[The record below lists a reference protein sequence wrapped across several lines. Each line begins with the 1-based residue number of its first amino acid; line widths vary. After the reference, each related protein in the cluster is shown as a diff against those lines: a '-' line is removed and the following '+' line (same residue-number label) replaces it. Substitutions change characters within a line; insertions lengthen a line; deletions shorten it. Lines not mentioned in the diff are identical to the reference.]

1 MGFAMAVSAETPVT
15 SSPSPR
21 RFSQRRLREILTAY
35 AFLAPATIAI
45 FFFGIFPLGYA
56 FYMSLYEWRLRQG
69 DFIGFENYIEALG
82 EPTTIFAVLGGIVLL
97 LVAWVVWDKGTD
109 TPPQRRALH
118 IGAVMIL
125 AVGVSVLWFGLPLML
140 EQGDDDLFSAI
151 LVTAWY
157 SIGTVPIQIG
167 LSLVLASIL
176 YQNIKGKGIY
186 RMLFFLPYITP
197 SVAAAAVFRVMFI
210 SRPEGVINRFIGIF
224 GVEPQRWL
232 QEPSGIFE
240 LMTGQELPQLLAGP
254 SLALMVIIIFNIWTF
269 VGFNTVVYLAGLG
282 QIPKDLYEAAEVDG
296 ADRWASFRNITIP
309 LLSPTTFFLTML
321 GVIGT
326 FKAFSHVYVMQ
337 LPGARE
343 TTTTA
348 SIFIFNE
355 FYKSS
360 QFSYAAAMAFILF
373 GIILLLTFVQNRIMG
388 RRVFYG

>member
-1 MGFAMAVSAETPVT
+1 MAVSAETPT
-15 SSPSPR
+15 MSLPTNPR

-45 FFFGIFPLGYA
+45 FIFGIFPLGYA

-69 DFIGFENYIEALG
+69 DFIGLENYTEALG
-82 EPTTIFAVLGGIVLL
+82 DSWNLLFVVGGIVLL
-97 LVAWVVWDKGTD
+97 IVAWMVWDKGTD
-109 TPPQRRALH
+109 TPPQRRILRT
-118 IGAVMIL
+118 GAAMLL
-125 AVGVSVLWFGLPLML
+125 AVGAATLWFTFPQML
-140 EQGDDDLFSAI
+140 EQGDSDLFSSL

-157 SIGTVPIQIG
+157 SLGTVPLQIG

-197 SVAAAAVFRVMFI
+197 AVAAAAVFRVMFI
-210 SRPEGVINRFIGIF
+210 SRPEGAVNRFFALF
-224 GVEPQRWL
+224 GVEAQKWL
-232 QEPSGIFE
+232 QEPKGIFE
-240 LMTGQELPQLLAGP
+240 ILTGQNLNEFQAGP
-254 SLALMVIIIFNIWTF
+254 SLALIVIIIFNIWTF

-296 ADRWASFRNITIP
+296 ADRWASFRQITIP

-337 LPGARE
+337 LAGARD
-343 TTTTA
+343 TTTTSA
-348 SIFIFNE
+348 IFIFNE
-355 FYKSS
+355 FYKSGN
-360 QFSYAAAMAFILF
+360 FGYAAALAFILF
-373 GIILLLTFVQNRIMG
+373 AIILLLTVVQNRIMG
-388 RRVFYG
+388 RGVFYG

>member
-1 MGFAMAVSAETPVT
+1 MGFVMAVSAETPTT
-15 SSPSPR
+15 SAPTTR

-45 FFFGIFPLGYA
+45 FVFGIYPLGYA
-56 FYMSLYEWRLRQG
+56 FYMSLYQWRLRQG
-69 DFIGFENYIEALG
+69 EFIGFENYSDALG
-82 EPTTIFAVLGGIVLL
+82 DPVNLLFVIGGILL
-97 LVAWVVWDKGTD
+97 LFGAWTVWDKGTD
-109 TPPQRRALH
+109 TPAQRRILYSGAGVLLV
-118 IGAVMIL
+118 IGIAIL
-125 AVGVSVLWFGLPLML
+125 WVTFPAML
-140 EQGDDDLFSAI
+140 EQGDSDLFSSI

-157 SIGTVPIQIG
+157 SFGTVPLQIA
-167 LSLVLASIL
+167 LALVLASIL

-197 SVAAAAVFRVMFI
+197 AVAAAAVFRVMFI
-210 SRPEGVINRFIGIF
+210 SRPEGAINRFFAFF
-224 GVEPQRWL
+224 GVEAQRWL
-232 QEPSGIFE
+232 QEPRGIFE
-240 LMTGQELPQLLAGP
+240 ILTGQNLPELWAGP
-254 SLALMVIIIFNIWTF
+254 SLALMVIIVFNIWTF

-296 ADRWASFRNITIP
+296 ADRWASFRQITIP

-337 LPGARE
+337 LPGARD

-355 FYKSS
+355 FYKSGN
-360 QFSYAAAMAFILF
+360 FGYAAALAFILF
-373 GIILLLTFVQNRIMG
+373 AIILLLTLVQNRIMG
-388 RRVFYG
+388 RGVFYG

>member
-1 MGFAMAVSAETPVT
+1 MAVSAETPTT
-15 SSPSPR
+15 SLPTTTR

-45 FFFGIFPLGYA
+45 FIFGIFPLGYA
-56 FYMSLYEWRLRQG
+56 FYMSLYSWRLRQG
-69 DFIGFENYIEALG
+69 DFIGLENYTEALG
-82 EPTTIFAVLGGIVLL
+82 DPTNLLFVIGGIVLL
-97 LVAWVVWDKGTD
+97 IVAWMVWDKGTD
-109 TPPQRRALH
+109 TPPQRRILRT
-118 IGAVMIL
+118 GAAMML
-125 AVGVSVLWFGLPLML
+125 AVGAATLWFTFPQML
-140 EQGDDDLFSAI
+140 EQGDSDLFSSI

-157 SIGTVPIQIG
+157 SLGTVPLQIG

-210 SRPEGVINRFIGIF
+210 SRPEGAINRFFGLFGI
-224 GVEPQRWL
+224 EAQKWL
-232 QEPSGIFE
+232 QEPKGIFE
-240 LMTGQELPQLLAGP
+240 ILTGQNLNELQAGP
-254 SLALMVIIIFNIWTF
+254 SLALIVIIIFNIWTF

-296 ADRWASFRNITIP
+296 ADRWQSFRQITIP

-337 LPGARE
+337 LAGARD

-348 SIFIFNE
+348 AIFIFNE
-355 FYKSS
+355 FYKSGN
-360 QFSYAAAMAFILF
+360 FGYAAALAFILF
-373 GIILLLTFVQNRIMG
+373 AIILLLTVVQNRIMG
-388 RRVFYG
+388 RGVFYG

>member
-1 MGFAMAVSAETPVT
+1 MAVSAETPTT
-15 SSPSPR
+15 SVPTTTR
-21 RFSQRRLREILTAY
+21 RISQRRLREILTAY

-45 FFFGIFPLGYA
+45 FIFGIFPLGYA
-56 FYMSLYEWRLRQG
+56 FYMSLYQWRLRQG
-69 DFIGFENYIEALG
+69 RYLGLENYTEALG
-82 EPTTIFAVLGGIVLL
+82 DPLNLLFVIGGIVLL
-97 LVAWVVWDKGTD
+97 LVAWMVWDKGTD
-109 TPPQRRALH
+109 TPPQRRVLRTAS
-118 IGAVMIL
+118 AMML
-125 AVGVSVLWFGLPLML
+125 AVGAATLWFTFPRML
-140 EQGDDDLFSAI
+140 EQGDSDLFSSI

-157 SIGTVPIQIG
+157 SFGTVPLQIG

-210 SRPEGVINRFIGIF
+210 SRPEGIVNRFFGLFGI
-224 GVEPQRWL
+224 EAQKWL
-232 QEPSGIFE
+232 QEPRGIFE
-240 LMTGQELPQLLAGP
+240 IITGQNLPELQAGP

-282 QIPKDLYEAAEVDG
+282 QISKDLYEAAEVDG
-296 ADRWASFRNITIP
+296 ADRWDSFFHITIP

-337 LPGARE
+337 LAGARD

-355 FYKSS
+355 FYKSGN
-360 QFSYAAAMAFILF
+360 FGYAAALAFILF
-373 GIILLLTFVQNRIMG
+373 AIILLLTVVQNRIMG
-388 RRVFYG
+388 RGVFYG

>member
-1 MGFAMAVSAETPVT
+1 MAVSAETPTT
-15 SSPSPR
+15 SSPTNR
-21 RFSQRRLREILTAY
+21 QFSQRRLREILTAY
-35 AFLAPATIAI
+35 LFLAPATIAV
-45 FFFGIFPLGYA
+45 FVFGIFPLGYA
-56 FYMSLYEWRLRQG
+56 FYMSLYNWRLRQG
-69 DFIGFENYIEALG
+69 DFIGFENYTDALG
-82 EPTTIFAVLGGIVLL
+82 DPINLLFVVGGILLLLGGWI
-97 LVAWVVWDKGTD
+97 VWDRGTD
-109 TPPQRRALH
+109 TPTQRRLLHGGAIALLLVG
-118 IGAVMIL
+118 IG
-125 AVGVSVLWFGLPLML
+125 VLWFSLPQMI
-140 EQGDDDLFSAI
+140 EQGDSDLFSSI

-157 SIGTVPIQIG
+157 SLGTVPIQIG
-167 LSLVLASIL
+167 LALVLATIL

-197 SVAAAAVFRVMFI
+197 AVAAAAVFRVMFI
-210 SRPEGVINRFIGIF
+210 SRPEGAINRFIGLF
-224 GVEPQRWL
+224 GIEAQKWL
-232 QEPSGIFE
+232 QEPRGIFE
-240 LMTGQELPQLLAGP
+240 IMTGQNLPELWAGP
-254 SLALMVIIIFNIWTF
+254 SLALMVVIVFNIWTF

-360 QFSYAAAMAFILF
+360 KFGYAAALAFILF
-373 GIILLLTFVQNRIMG
+373 AIILLLTIVQNRIMG